1 MVTHEREQHIH
12 KYHQNIT
19 ESLMVTNKKNV
30 AKKVYTNK
38 LLINRS
44 NISRLINK
52 SPPQVHL
59 KLEKNK
65 NPNEY
70 FGNKVLKR
78 KLLDSNLPLSGKVKR
93 GPGRP
98 KKVLKE
104 DDDGS
109 NVGNDVKEK
118 RLKLDCSIKAKH
130 KISSASSSDLSPPI
144 LEPWSPFSPRKDSTR
159 TPPTLSPVPS
169 VAKLSSDVKKLSD
182 DEKSLEKKIPKK
194 RSASL
199 ILVIIF
205 L

>member
-1 MVTHEREQHIH
+1 VVTHEREQHIH

-19 ESLMVTNKKNV
+19 ESLMVTNKKDV